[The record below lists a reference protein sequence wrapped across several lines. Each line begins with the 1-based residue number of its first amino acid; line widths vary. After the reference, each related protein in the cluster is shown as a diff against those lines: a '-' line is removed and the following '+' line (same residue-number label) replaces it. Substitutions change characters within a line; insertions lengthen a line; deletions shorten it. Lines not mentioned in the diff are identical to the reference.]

1 MAKRKRHVKKDS
13 AIRRSPGRSWL
24 KIGRCVA
31 VRVGVLDPDYEV
43 EIGGWQ
49 GWIEKLERTDEGV
62 LVTVRWDRQTLGA
75 MPGELIDKSE
85 EDGLDW
91 GIMALWDHEL
101 QPAEA
106 RGQIADALLAGAALA
121 KQYRWAHLGEQGR
134 RIQQVLEGVDE
145 DDKMASYVAWLDYLS
160 ARLVFPFEAFV
171 SEFQKD
177 GPLQSGDAVLV
188 TGLGGAEDLYGVMA
202 KLEIGEKSP
211 LFPLC
216 DLEVFE
222 REAGENYQL
231 VDDYAVWF
239 ANR

>member
-1 MAKRKRHVKKDS
+1 M
-13 AIRRSPGRSWL
+13 
-24 KIGRCVA
+24 
-31 VRVGVLDPDYEV
+31 LDPDYEV
-43 EIGGWQ
+43 EIGDWQ

-62 LVTVRWDRQTLGA
+62 LVTVRWDHRTLEA

-91 GIMALWDHEL
+91 GLMVLWDHEL

-106 RGQIADALLAGAALA
+106 RGQIADARLAGAALA
-121 KQYRWAHLGEQGR
+121 KQHRWAHLSEQGR
-134 RIQQVLEGVDE
+134 RIQPVLDGVDE
-145 DDKMASYVAWLDYLS
+145 GDEMASFKAWLDYLS

-171 SEFQKD
+171 SEFQND
-177 GPLQSGDAVLV
+177 GPLQSGHAVLV
-188 TGLGGAEDLYGVMA
+188 TGLAGAEDLYGVMV
-202 KLEIGEKSP
+202 KLKVGRKSP